1 MIPIILDAET
11 YWDADYT
18 LKKLTPEEY
27 IRDPRF
33 KLHGFG
39 ALHVGKGAYRWM
51 DEPQFVSWAAQ
62 VPWDKVCVVC
72 HNTRFDGAILAWRYG
87 IRPRL
92 WVDTMGMYRAL
103 HPYLASYSL
112 DSLAKRFTLLTKGNE
127 AMNTKGKGVLTPEEW
142 EALGEY
148 CKTDCLITGE
158 LFRQARPR
166 FTAFEHAIMDMTL
179 RMFTEPAL
187 WVDGGRLRSYL
198 HALKD
203 RKEALLR
210 ESGVGIDTIMSNAKF
225 AESLRALGVEPP
237 MKKSKTTGK
246 MTYAFAK
253 TDVQM
258 KELSE
263 SDDPAVQ
270 ALVSARLGLKSTILE
285 TRTERLIGVS
295 TRGPLPVPLNYAGA
309 KVTLRHSGGDALNL
323 QNLNRGSE
331 LRKAIVA
338 PPGHKVVVG
347 DSSNIELRL
356 VMALAGQQDAIEK
369 IRAKVDLYC
378 DFATDI
384 YGRPI
389 TKADEDERFV
399 GKQGMLSLQY
409 MASAERFRE
418 MLRQKGRIIPAEES
432 DRVVQLYRRKHWRVR
447 DLWYYCEGIVIP
459 AIARGDP
466 MVPVDVNGWFLTTT
480 NGFALPEHLG
490 VQYVGLH
497 KDSEGWRYE
506 DGTVGGGYIYG
517 AKLVEN
523 LCQHAA
529 RQVVMFQALL
539 VGLRYRVVHSVHD
552 EIVCCVPEDQAEDC
566 AKYMREC
573 LSVSPKWAGNLLP
586 VAGEVGI
593 GATYGDAK

>member
-1 MIPIILDAET
+1 MTPLILDAET

-27 IRDPRF
+27 IRDERF

-39 ALHVGKGAYRWM
+39 ALHFGSGSYKWM
-51 DEPQFVSWAAQ
+51 NEATFVEWAAK
-62 VPWDKVCVVC
+62 VPWDRVAAVC

-87 IRPRL
+87 IRPKL

-103 HPYLASYSL
+103 HPHLASYALSNL
-112 DSLAKRFTLLTKGNE
+112 GKRFTPLTKGDE
-127 AMNTKGKGVLTPEEW
+127 AMNTKGVRDLNVESF
-142 EALGEY
+142 ARLGDY
-148 CKTDCLITGE
+148 CKTDCIITAE
-158 LFRQARPR
+158 LFRQAKDQFTR
-166 FTAFEHAIMDMTL
+166 FEYAVMDMTL
-179 RMFTEPAL
+179 RMFTEPIL
-187 WVDGGRLRSYL
+187 EVDGPRLKAY
-198 HALKD
+198 LKD
-203 RKEALLR
+203 LQARKNDLLKD
-210 ESGVGIDTIMSNAKF
+210 SGVDLSTIMSNVQFAK
-225 AESLRALGVEPP
+225 ALYSRGVEPP
-237 MKKSKTTGK
+237 MKKSKTTGR
-246 MTYAFAK
+246 MTFAFAK
-253 TDVQM
+253 TDVEM
-258 KELSE
+258 KQLSE

-270 ALVSARLGLKSTILE
+270 TLVSARLGLKSTILE
-285 TRTERLIGVS
+285 TRTARLIGIAE
-295 TRGPLPVPLNYAGA
+295 RGPLPVPLNYAGA
-309 KVTLRHSGGDALNL
+309 KITLRHSGGDSLNL

-331 LRKAIVA
+331 LRKGIVA

-356 VMALAGQQDAIEK
+356 VMALAGQKDAIEK
-369 IRAKVDLYC
+369 IRNKVDLYC
-378 DFATDI
+378 DFASDI
-384 YGRPI
+384 YGRTI
-389 TKADEDERFV
+389 TKDDEEERFV

-409 MASAERFRE
+409 MASAPRFRE
-418 MLRQKGRIIPAEES
+418 MLRQKGRVVSESES
-432 DRVVQLYRRKHWRVR
+432 DHVVQLYRRKHYCVR
-447 DLWYYCEGIVIP
+447 NLWYYCEETVIP
-459 AIARGDP
+459 AIHRGDA
-466 MVPVDVNGWFLTTT
+466 MIPVDVNGWFITTH